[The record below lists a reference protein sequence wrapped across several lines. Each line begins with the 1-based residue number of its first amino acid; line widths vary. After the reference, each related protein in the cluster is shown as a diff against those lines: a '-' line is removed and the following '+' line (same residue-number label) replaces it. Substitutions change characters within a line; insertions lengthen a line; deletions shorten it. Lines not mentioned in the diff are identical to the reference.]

1 GLFGLSL
8 FTAERRTKEIGVRKV
23 LGASVWDIVMLLGVD
38 FTKLIIL
45 ALAIALPVSYI
56 VMNSWLND
64 FAYRIEFSLFL
75 LVGGAMVVLITSW
88 GTISWQSIKA
98 AVANPVDSLRSE

>member
-1 GLFGLSL
+1 
-8 FTAERRTKEIGVRKV
+8 
-23 LGASVWDIVMLLGVD
+23 LGASVWDIVKLLGLD

-45 ALAIALPVSYI
+45 SLAIALPASYI

-75 LVGGAMVVLITSW
+75 LIGGALVVLITSW
-88 GTISWQSIKA
+88 GTISWHSIRA
-98 AVANPVDSLRSE
+98 AMANPINSLKSE